1 MEKIISPKVV
11 SDPIR
16 GIIDIRPVL
25 PMVQTAEFQ
34 ALAFKYQLG
43 ASYMTFPMAT
53 HTRQAHSYGAYALT
67 AELTKKWIDLNLISK
82 EEARAVNGF
91 ALFHDIGHP
100 AFSHVTEPLCPYDNN
115 EQGLRLID
123 KLKKEIEACGIDF
136 RLFKDIFA
144 NKNPLHLAVHDKN
157 IGTEKLDYLERDGL
171 MTNVGK
177 LSGVSYLVNHIYFIN
192 NELVIDPKVIDVA
205 KEVQDFYIKMYK
217 SVYLRKKSVI
227 AQRMMQKMAYALIK
241 DGSLKNSDLM
251 GMRDFELLGKL
262 QASKNPLVE
271 RLFSLFMNNNVFKE
285 TIVLRHKEFTE
296 ARLVAGKPINVFGV
310 DAEIIER
317 FIASPNFQEKNPEK
331 LLEMESTVAEFAGIP
346 PYDVL
351 IAPIVRADR
360 FKGGDIKIYSPQG
373 PFQLKTAYPAHYKNM
388 EEYGRSY
395 AALRV
400 CVPEE
405 YRARLA
411 EENTAKKIF
420 DKILS
425 LI

>member
-1 MEKIISPKVV
+1 M
-11 SDPIR
+11 
-16 GIIDIRPVL
+16 
-25 PMVQTAEFQ
+25 
-34 ALAFKYQLG
+34 
-43 ASYMTFPMAT
+43 
-53 HTRQAHSYGAYALT
+53 
-67 AELTKKWIDLNLISK
+67 
-82 EEARAVNGF
+82 
-91 ALFHDIGHP
+91 
-100 AFSHVTEPLCPYDNN
+100 
-115 EQGLRLID
+115 ID

-331 LLEMESTVAEFAGIP
+331 LLEMESTVAEIAGIP